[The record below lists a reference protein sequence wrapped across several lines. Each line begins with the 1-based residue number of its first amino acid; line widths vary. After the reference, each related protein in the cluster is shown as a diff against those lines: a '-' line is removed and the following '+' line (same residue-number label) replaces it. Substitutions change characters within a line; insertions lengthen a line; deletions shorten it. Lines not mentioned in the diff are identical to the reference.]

1 MNAPATSRRFWEGR
15 ASALARRINVAAWLL
30 RLAPAA
36 FFVASAFAILFYA
49 LRRVEIALGAASLA
63 LAGAFMLTGLL
74 CWWRARRSF
83 YSVEEARV
91 LLESH
96 LRLDTRLTAAALG
109 LTGWPAAVEGRPVV
123 QWRLRATS
131 GWLGGAAA
139 LLAVALLA
147 PIPRDTSANRP
158 AGGPPALL
166 QAEEMLASLQEMNVA
181 EPQALEQFAERA
193 QELARR
199 PGEEQYSHSAL
210 EAADAL
216 RNQIAVS
223 AAGLARNMD
232 SAANAMR
239 AADGADVKD
248 AANQLSAALGGMRGG
263 NMPARSD
270 LLSGLPGSALDLKN
284 LSAEQRA
291 AIANALANAAAGLK
305 GIAGAA
311 GAGAPVARPGPGGGR
326 GNGGDGEGDGFGYG
340 TGRGGGHAPLAL
352 NRDASDAGD
361 GLSEALTG
369 DALKRF
375 ALGDKLGTSAGA
387 HDADPTAAAAPMS
400 AGAISGA
407 GSGGDAVWV
416 NRLTPTERAALKQ
429 FFK

>member
-1 MNAPATSRRFWEGR
+1 MNPSATSRRFWEGR
-15 ASALARRINVAAWLL
+15 AAALARRINVAAWLG
-30 RLAPAA
+30 RVAPAS
-36 FFVASAFAILFYA
+36 FFVASAFAILLYA
-49 LRRVEIALGAASLA
+49 LRRVGTPLGSAGIALGAAFL
-63 LAGAFMLTGLL
+63 LAGLL
-74 CWWRARRSF
+74 SWWRARRSF
-83 YSVEEARV
+83 YTNDEARV

-109 LTGWPAAVEGRPVV
+109 LTAWPAVVKSQPVV
-123 QWRLRATS
+123 RWRLAATT
-131 GWLGGAAA
+131 GWLAGAAA
-139 LLAVALLA
+139 LLVVALLA
-147 PIPRDTSANRP
+147 PIPADTAANRP
-158 AGGPPALL
+158 TGAAPALL
-166 QAEEMLASLQEMNVA
+166 QAEEMLANLKEMDVA
-181 EPQALEQFAERA
+181 APKALEQFAERA

-199 PGEEQYSHSAL
+199 PTDEQYSHSAL

-232 SAANAMR
+232 SAANALQ
-239 AADGADVKD
+239 AADGSDLKATAD
-248 AANQLSAALGGMRGG
+248 QLSAALGGMRGG
-263 NMPARSD
+263 AMPAND
-270 LLSGLPGSALDLKN
+270 NLLSGLPGSALDLKN

-291 AIANALANAAAGLK
+291 ALANALAGAASGLK

-311 GAGAPVARPGPGGGR
+311 GAGAPVARPGPDGDGPGE
-326 GNGGDGEGDGFGYG
+326 GNGLGSG

-352 NRDASDAGD
+352 NKNASDAGD
-361 GLSEALTG
+361 GASEALTG

-375 ALGDKLGTSAGA
+375 SLGDKLGTSVGA
-387 HDADPTAAAAPMS
+387 HDADPTAAAGPMS

-416 NRLTPTERAALKQ
+416 NRLTPAERAALKQ